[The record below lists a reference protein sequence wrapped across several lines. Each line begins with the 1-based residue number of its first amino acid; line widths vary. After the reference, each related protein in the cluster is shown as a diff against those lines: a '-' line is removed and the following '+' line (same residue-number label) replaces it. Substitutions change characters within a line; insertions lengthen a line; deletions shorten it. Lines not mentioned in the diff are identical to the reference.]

1 MRNLVASAVCV
12 LAFSVTALTQDA
24 THAPHWGYSGAE
36 GPNAWGSLKPEYQVC
51 QFGKQQS
58 PIDIKDAK
66 KGSLPAIQFD
76 YKPAALNVVNNGHT
90 ILVNYPP
97 GSFITVGDKKYELKQ
112 FHFHHPSE
120 EKINGKTYDMVA
132 HLVHADADGRLAVV
146 AVLLRK
152 GAANP
157 MLRRIWDE
165 MPKEE
170 GPAREVAGVE
180 VNAAALLPTSTAY
193 YTFPGS
199 LTTPPCSEG
208 VTWFVLKT
216 PSEIS
221 VQEIETFSKIYP
233 YNARPVQPANERAIL
248 ESQ

>member
-1 MRNLVASAVCV
+1 MRNLVASAACV
-12 LAFSVTALTQDA
+12 LALSVTALAQDTA
-24 THAPHWGYSGAE
+24 HAPHWGYSGKE
-36 GPNAWGSLKPEYQVC
+36 GPNAWGSLKSEYQLC
-51 QFGKQQS
+51 QSGKQQS
-58 PIDIKDAK
+58 PINIKDAK
-66 KGSLPAIQFD
+66 KDSLPAIQFD

-90 ILVNYPP
+90 ILVTYPS

-120 EKINGKTYDMVA
+120 EEINGKSYDMVV

-146 AVLLRK
+146 AVLMRK

-157 MLRRIWDE
+157 MLQKIWE
-165 MPKEE
+165 KMPKEE
-170 GPAREVAGVE
+170 GPAREVVGVE
-180 VNAAALLPTSTAY
+180 VNAAALLPSSRAY

-221 VQEIETFSKIYP
+221 AEEIETFSKIYP
-233 YNARPVQPANERAIL
+233 HNARPIQPANERAIL